1 MTTALRKTLALLH
14 GAVLALRERRL
25 AEVKDRLVEAEQT
38 LAHIPAA
45 QPTQGT
51 PHVQNDEG

>member
-25 AEVKDRLVEAEQT
+25 AEVKDRLVEAEQ
-38 LAHIPAA
+38 AIAERDA
-45 QPTQGT
+45 QITTAQLTDGEA
-51 PHVQNDEG
+51 Q